1 MRGPKR
7 PFIFYSKLRNFAVA
21 SEQPSVF
28 FIGKYE
34 NLKTVHKRPFVL
46 SLRNTKFLK
55 LHLNV
60 RSFFDQKRQNLKL
73 YSNGHSFF
81 WLQKMKKELHYLAFR
96 KKKTK
101 KTVNYL
107 SKRVWKHENRNHQF
121 CSSVNFVVLVFGPV
135 T

>member
-81 WLQKMKKELHYLAFR
+81 WLQKMKIELHYLAFR
-96 KKKTK
+96 KKKQRKLLTISQNVFGNMK
-101 KTVNYL
+101 IETI
-107 SKRVWKHENRNHQF
+107 
-121 CSSVNFVVLVFGPV
+121 NFVLVLILLF
-135 T
+135 

>member
-28 FIGKYE
+28 FFFLYE

-81 WLQKMKKELHYLAFR
+81 WLQKMKIELHYLAFR
-96 KKKTK
+96 KKKQRKLLTISQNVFGNMK
-101 KTVNYL
+101 IETI
-107 SKRVWKHENRNHQF
+107 
-121 CSSVNFVVLVFGPV
+121 NFVLVLILLF
-135 T
+135 